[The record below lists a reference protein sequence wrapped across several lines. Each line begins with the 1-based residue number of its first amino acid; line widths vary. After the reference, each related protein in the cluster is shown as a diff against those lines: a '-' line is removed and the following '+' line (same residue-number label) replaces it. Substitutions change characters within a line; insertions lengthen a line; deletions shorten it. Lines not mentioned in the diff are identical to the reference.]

1 MQISYRT
8 GWLQKNGCAPE
19 EYEDSFAPGEISTE
33 NVQEFRCAVADGAT
47 ETSFSGLWAKILCDA
62 YVAGQT
68 SLEELQKQWL
78 EQVSSQELPWYAE
91 QKLES
96 GAYAAFVC
104 LTLYQAEKSVIW
116 KAKAIGD
123 SCLFHIRGDQLLK
136 SFPIDTW
143 QDFNNSPLLMASRA
157 DRNEEALAGVKV
169 LEGQCEGGDVFLL
182 MSDAISNWFLRRHHE
197 HGDAV
202 KLLEEVSNQEDLEKL
217 CKQERGQRDGDGRAF
232 MPNDDVTLVR
242 LAIVSL

>member
-8 GWLQKNGCAPE
+8 GWLQKNGCSPD
-19 EYEDSFAPGEISTE
+19 EYEDAFAPRESVTQS
-33 NVQEFRCAVADGAT
+33 VTEFRCAVADGAT

-78 EQVSSQELPWYAE
+78 DQVSAKELPWYAE

-104 LTLYQAEKSVIW
+104 LSVQQTEQEILW

-123 SCLFHIRGDQLLK
+123 SCLFHISGGELK
-136 SFPIDTW
+136 QTFPVDNW
-143 QDFNNSPLLMASRA
+143 HDFNNSPLLMASRS
-157 DRNEEALAGVKV
+157 DRNEEALASVKV
-169 LEGQCEGGDVFLL
+169 VEGSSVAGDVFFL
-182 MSDAISNWFLRRHHE
+182 MSDAVSNWFLRRQLE
-197 HGDAV
+197 KGDAV
-202 KLLEEVSNQEDLEKL
+202 EAMEKIVTAKDLEKF
-217 CKQERGQRDGDGRAF
+217 CKEQRKARDADGRPL
-232 MPNDDVTLVR
+232 MPNDDVTYVR
-242 LAIVSL
+242 LAIDAV